1 MGADHVPRREVVTG
15 SPRRSHPVSGYTPH
29 REIDEQTAL
38 GGTYVRSLTRSQLR
52 AALVVIGSLAVPALG
67 LPLVFAN
74 LPVRTGSW
82 LSGPTVVWVVL
93 GFTVYPVLVWLAWR
107 YVRRAERNERDFARL
122 LGGGSGAGG

>member
-1 MGADHVPRREVVTG
+1 MGAEHVPRREIVTG
-15 SPRRSHPVSGYTPH
+15 SPRRSRPAAGYTPH
-29 REIDEQTAL
+29 SEIDEQTAL

-52 AALVVIGSLAVPALG
+52 AALVVLAALFTPALA

-74 LPVRTGSW
+74 LPVRPGSW
-82 LSGPTVVWVVL
+82 FSGPTLVWLVL
-93 GFTVYPVLVWLAWR
+93 GFTVHPALVWLAWR